1 MACISCNF
9 LDNSKASLNQS
20 IKIDQAMN
28 QETSE
33 LIWQNESGLVTIFR
47 ALLFSII
54 MSMRRD
60 WTQKRT

>member
-9 LDNSKASLNQS
+9 LYNSKASLNQS
-20 IKIDQAMN
+20 MKIDQVMN

-47 ALLFSII
+47 ALLLSII

-60 WTQKRT
+60 WIQK

>member
-1 MACISCNF
+1 M
-9 LDNSKASLNQS
+9 
-20 IKIDQAMN
+20 KIDQVMN

-47 ALLFSII
+47 ALLLSII

-60 WTQKRT
+60 WIQKQT